1 VAGAGAGRSRVHQ
14 GLEERWQER
23 CRVRGARGLRSPSP
37 GMQARIG
44 SYGRE
49 GVGWGAGLGQRPA
62 LCRMPRAAC
71 RVPHAACASCVPLQS
86 LTHITCAGPLHGNP
100 GVFSEC
106 GATAFARPLCPLV
119 SPGGDVCVCSGGC
132 ECAWRM
138 RVRVCVACEDAS
150 MRRGAVLVR
159 TCLGRRVCV
168 WM

>member
-1 VAGAGAGRSRVHQ
+1 MGSRPWTAASFVPH
-14 GLEERWQER
+14 
-23 CRVRGARGLRSPSP
+23 
-37 GMQARIG
+37 
-44 SYGRE
+44 
-49 GVGWGAGLGQRPA
+49 
-62 LCRMPRAAC
+62 AAC
-71 RVPHAACASCVPLQS
+71 RMPHAACASCVPLQS

-150 MRRGAVLVR
+150 MRRAAVLVR

-168 WM
+168 CVCGCEKDRQCACGCGEARGGQRKIREGASRLPVPLATCKGIAGTSGGK